1 VLAQKM
7 TSIRAFGRPCRPTA
21 LLIVI
26 NLVLLL
32 VAGCG
37 SEDERSG
44 GEVLVG
50 AEPAVRWD
58 SENYLA
64 ADPVRPTVG
73 LALQRLGWKYDC
85 MECHR
90 MLKARWHHDRPLVEH
105 RDLVLEHGAN
115 RFCLNC
121 HHATNRNAF
130 VDYDGSEIAEQ
141 DVVLLC
147 GKCHGPIYRDWKR
160 GIHGRQNGSWR
171 VPAADRDRL
180 RCIQCHDPHRPAFRA
195 LRPEVGPVYPSRAA
209 GSRSKATA
217 HGNGQE
223 H

>member
-1 VLAQKM
+1 MLACKKI
-7 TSIRAFGRPCRPTA
+7 SIHVSDRPCGSAVLLFVMGIA
-21 LLIVI
+21 LLGAV
-26 NLVLLL
+26 
-32 VAGCG
+32 GCG
-37 SEDERSG
+37 SGDLEAG

-50 AEPAVRWD
+50 DEVAAKWEGTRH
-58 SENYLA
+58 LA
-64 ADPVRPTVG
+64 NDPVRPTVG

-85 MECHR
+85 MECHH

-105 RDLVLEHGAN
+105 RDLVLEHGNN

-160 GIHGRQNGSWR
+160 GIHGRQTGSWQ
-171 VPAADRDRL
+171 VPVADRERL
-180 RCIQCHDPHRPAFRA
+180 RCIQCHDPHRPVFPA
-195 LRPEVGPVYPSRAA
+195 LRPELGPTYPSRAA
-209 GSRSKATA
+209 GAGSQVAA
-217 HGNGQE
+217 HGSGQE